1 MKLFKKFL
9 IWLAI
14 ALGILLACFLGI
26 FAYMYFA
33 PGNSVL
39 GYEYVLT
46 NDKTTKTYNNSTEL
60 SVGSI
65 NALEILTTSC
75 DIYIFPNTESGEL
88 KIERNLNFSGL
99 AKSVNAKLKVNESI
113 DKRSFEEKETQF
125 STFRV
130 VVNEPTGWVSSNK
143 SYIVVRVPTNIN
155 INTIYAKSD
164 GGNVYYNSNNEI
176 VHSGVVRGTTGQ
188 TPNGVCGYANT
199 VWVQSKWGYYG
210 LYEHRGDQCPYTSL
224 ISGGTATY
232 VKFYRYNISHTHT
245 YSYDVLDATYHYASC
260 ECGDIIVEHT
270 FSQQILPSSEIN
282 NPNYIPSYT
291 CTYCGYVSSGI
302 GI

>member
-1 MKLFKKFL
+1 MIKNVLFISTML
-9 IWLAI
+9 T
-14 ALGILLACFLGI
+14 
-26 FAYMYFA
+26 
-33 PGNSVL
+33 NSPII
-39 GYEYVLT
+39 VLT
-46 NDKTTKTYNNSTEL
+46 PMHSQ
-60 SVGSI
+60 
-65 NALEILTTSC
+65 
-75 DIYIFPNTESGEL
+75 
-88 KIERNLNFSGL
+88 
-99 AKSVNAKLKVNESI
+99 VNAYSYSE
-113 DKRSFEEKETQF
+113 F
-125 STFRV
+125 SNSQIENYNIVSDRFFSSDVRISNASYKYSSHSYTFYSQRV
-130 VVNEPTGWVSSNK
+130 DLNHYWIPNPSLYINDG
-143 SYIVVRVPTNIN
+143 SYIEVSYTNVQPRDRI
-155 INTIYAKSD
+155 
-164 GGNVYYNSNNEI
+164 VYYNSNNEI

-245 YSYDVLDATYHYASC
+245 YSYDVLDATYHYESC

-270 FSQQILPSSEIN
+270 FSQQILPLSEIN

>member
-1 MKLFKKFL
+1 MINELL
-9 IWLAI
+9 LTA
-14 ALGILLACFLGI
+14 ALLSNNVTYLYTPKGSVIT
-26 FAYMYFA
+26 AY
-33 PGNSVL
+33 
-39 GYEYVLT
+39 T
-46 NDKTTKTYNNSTEL
+46 
-60 SVGSI
+60 
-65 NALEILTTSC
+65 
-75 DIYIFPNTESGEL
+75 NTEISSSQISEYNTLSDSFFSNDVRISNASSKFNGHSYTFH
-88 KIERNLNFSGL
+88 KQNLRDNKCL
-99 AKSVNAKLKVNESI
+99 I
-113 DKRSFEEKETQF
+113 DD
-125 STFRV
+125 
-130 VVNEPTGWVSSNK
+130 PHL
-143 SYIVVRVPTNIN
+143 YI
-155 INTIYAKSD
+155 SD
-164 GGNVYYNSNNEI
+164 GSYKEISYSQVQPRDRIVYYNSNNEI

-188 TPNGVCGYANT
+188 SSNGVCGYANT

-270 FSQQILPSSEIN
+270 FSQQILPLSEIN
-282 NPNYIPSYT
+282 DPNYIPSYT